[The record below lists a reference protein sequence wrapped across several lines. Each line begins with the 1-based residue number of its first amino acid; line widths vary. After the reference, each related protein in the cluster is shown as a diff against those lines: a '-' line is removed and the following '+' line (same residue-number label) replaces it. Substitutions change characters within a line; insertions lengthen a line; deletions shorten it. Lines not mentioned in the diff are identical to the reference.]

1 MKYVRYAVYF
11 LVIVYKRARLQYC
24 AAYLHFCGSRDF
36 FFFVFKVVPHGRGLG
51 AAKQVEGQRKGKR
64 EKGRGDF
71 LIYIENDVMP
81 VRVGTEPNGLWD

>member
-1 MKYVRYAVYF
+1 M
-11 LVIVYKRARLQYC
+11 
-24 AAYLHFCGSRDF
+24 
-36 FFFVFKVVPHGRGLG
+36 VPHGRGLG